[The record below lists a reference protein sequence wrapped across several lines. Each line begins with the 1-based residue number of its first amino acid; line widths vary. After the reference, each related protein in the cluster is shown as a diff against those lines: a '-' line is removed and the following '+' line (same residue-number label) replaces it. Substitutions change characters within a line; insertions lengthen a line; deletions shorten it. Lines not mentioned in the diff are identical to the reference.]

1 MTKDELREAFYNK
14 FFEKDKNGD
23 LILKGTPS
31 GIAEW
36 IADKLRDAS
45 APPFTGAFTGMY
57 DKNKKPIHEGD
68 HVKLY
73 YKGEYFTCRVVY
85 DTKHA
90 TFFIKWPD
98 GYVNQYFMD
107 GHGYEVVDTN

>member
-1 MTKDELREAFYNK
+1 MVKEELIATFNK
-14 FFEKDKNGD
+14 TFVEKDKDGNAV
-23 LILKGTPS
+23 IKATP
-31 GIAEW
+31 EELVNW
-36 IADKLRDAS
+36 MAS
-45 APPFTGAFTGMY
+45 NLETSSPPFTGAFTGIY

-68 HVKLY
+68 QVKLY

-90 TFFIKWPD
+90 AFFIKWPD

-107 GHGYEVVDTN
+107 GHSYEVINTD